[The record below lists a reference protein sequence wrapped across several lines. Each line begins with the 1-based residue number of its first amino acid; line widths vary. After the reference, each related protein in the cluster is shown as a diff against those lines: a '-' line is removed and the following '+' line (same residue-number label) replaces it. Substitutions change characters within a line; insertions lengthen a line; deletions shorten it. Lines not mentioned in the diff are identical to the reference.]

1 MRRLIASFLA
11 GVAVFAACVAWTSLA
26 ATATVLDPSRTERVA
41 EVLTHDRAVRAA
53 VEDALAQALVA
64 AVPVSA
70 PVSIDEVKAAAH
82 RALDDPRALEVMRVA
97 IVEAHRRLVGE
108 THGSL
113 QVDAG
118 PIAIAGRDALLAAH
132 PELARTLPTPPP
144 LAVELPTESLPDL
157 GGLKDAAGGVPQ
169 KAAQAAA
176 VLFAAALLVA
186 ADRPRVLRRAGLF
199 AVWAAGAWVALG
211 WLVPWAVSH
220 WSVDG
225 GLAVL
230 GSLSVAVARPMMLPA
245 AALLA
250 AGAAVLVAASAW
262 ARNRSARSKVPAAG
276 PTPGGPVW
284 QPATVQRLTPTASP
298 PAVPVSHPAKRVDAG
313 SGL

>member
-11 GVAVFAACVAWTSLA
+11 GLAVLAASVAWASLA
-26 ATATVLDPSRTERVA
+26 ATATVLDPSRTDQVA
-41 EVLTHDRAVRAA
+41 EVLTRDPAVRAA
-53 VEDALAQALVA
+53 VEDTLAQALVA

-70 PVSIDEVKAAAH
+70 PVSIGEVKAAAH
-82 RALDDPRALEVMRVA
+82 RALDDPRVLEVVRVA
-97 IVEAHRRLVGE
+97 IVDAHRRFVGE
-108 THGSL
+108 THGPL

-132 PELARTLPTPPP
+132 PELARTLPAPPP
-144 LAVELPTESLPDL
+144 LAVELPTESLPAL
-157 GGLKDAAGGVPQ
+157 GGLKDAAGGVPR

-176 VLFAAALLVA
+176 GLFAAALLVA

-199 AVWAAGAWVALG
+199 AVWAAGGWVALG
-211 WLVPWAVSH
+211 WVVPWAMSH

-225 GLAVL
+225 RLAVL

-262 ARNRSARSKVPAAG
+262 AKNRLARRSAPATSPA
-276 PTPGGPVW
+276 PGGPVW
-284 QPATVQRLTPTASP
+284 KPVTLHRLTPPASP
-298 PAVPVSHPAKRVDAG
+298 PAVPVSNQANQVDPG